1 MSRSKRGVVASFNA
15 SIPGVRVVGEAAGLA
30 LALLMIVLNGG
41 FIVIGISGSSLYFIV
56 CGGAMVF
63 VLLVVCVYVY
73 SSVCLLKEE
82 HESKEGKKQE
92 VFK

>member
-1 MSRSKRGVVASFNA
+1 VSRSKRGVVASFNA

-41 FIVIGISGSSLYFIV
+41 FMVIRISGSSLYFIV

-63 VLLVVCVYVY
+63 VLLVCVYVY